1 MPRGKRARSSEA
13 GERAGSVRTLLS
25 RHGVRP
31 SRGRG
36 QSFLIQPGIAERI
49 ARLAEIA
56 PGDSVIEVGPGVGI
70 LTRALA
76 PLCRRL
82 ACIEVD
88 PKLVHIL
95 REEGGL
101 PPHVEVIEADA
112 LEVDYAAL
120 ARRLGGDAIVVA
132 NLPYAISTPILFRLM
147 ETLPSLPRWVLM
159 LQREV
164 GVRILARPGSKAY
177 GTLSVPLGL
186 FLEVRRLFTV
196 GAVNFY
202 PRPKVESVVLRFDRR
217 GQPLVP
223 VKNRTV
229 LRRLVQ
235 EAFGRRRKTLANA
248 LAALTAETGSHPFQ
262 EAGIDPRR
270 RGETLAPEEFAR
282 LANAF
287 ARAVETVRPA

>member
-1 MPRGKRARSSEA
+1 MPRGEA
-13 GERAGSVRTLLS
+13 GRCAGGPPRPGSVRTLLS
-25 RHGVRP
+25 RHAIRP

-36 QSFLIQPGIAERI
+36 QSFLVQPGIAERI
-49 ARLAEIA
+49 ARLAEIS
-56 PGDSVIEVGPGVGI
+56 PDDSVIEVGPGVGI

-95 REEGGL
+95 REEGDL
-101 PPHVEVIEADA
+101 PPHVEIIEADA

-120 ARRLGGDAIVVA
+120 ARRLGGEAIVVA

-164 GVRILARPGSKAY
+164 GERILARPGSKAY
-177 GTLSVPLGL
+177 GALSVPLRL

-196 GAVNFY
+196 GAVNFH
-202 PRPKVESVVLRFDRR
+202 PRPKVDSAVLRFDRR
-217 GQPLVP
+217 GRPLVP
-223 VKNRTV
+223 VENPAV
-229 LRRLVQ
+229 LRRLVK

-248 LAALTAETGSHPFQ
+248 LAALTAETGSDPFK

-287 ARAVETVRPA
+287 ARTRAGSV